1 MVAPYPMTLEDIK
14 RAEADLLGSL
24 LLHPAEGTA
33 IQAVL
38 QPEDFSEERHRLIYE
53 ALQTVLG
60 STELDMVHAV
70 RILLSDHELERIGGE
85 VYLTTLKQ
93 QAESTMIPIND
104 QAYLLKQASLHH
116 QLIQVG
122 EALHTRT
129 LHYDGE
135 DLLQVIGD
143 LEHAIHVAQQLLS
156 PKHAFSPR
164 MLPLQADLDDYLS
177 ELDTRLKQHTA
188 LTGLPT
194 GFADLDTITGGLQRS
209 DLIIIAGPPS
219 SGKTSFALSI
229 ALQVLL
235 KEHRS
240 VGLFSL
246 EAPKKQVIERMLSM
260 EAHLEQRLLRSLE
273 LGEDDRARLGE
284 VSASLSEANLWIDD
298 TANLST
304 AQLHEKAHLLV
315 ERCGVELLIVDYVHL
330 MLSSINDKRHE
341 NRVQEI
347 GEISRSLKAIA
358 RELAIPV
365 LALAQLS
372 RAFESRSLKTFQ
384 LSDLR
389 DGSLE
394 NDADLVLFLS
404 LAETEMTG
412 NPASPRL
419 ATISIAK
426 HRNGPRADLDVCFRP
441 CYTHFHDLPTL
452 SQTATQE
459 RTTSSVPI
467 PTDQSSKQFPRL
479 TDILEQAIQRQP
491 RQEKPMAV
499 PKTSSHRKELTQGY
513 VLDEMEA
520 DSENKPDTT
529 IASIVNEKEQNLG

>member
-1 MVAPYPMTLEDIK
+1 ML
-14 RAEADLLGSL
+14 
-24 LLHPAEGTA
+24 
-33 IQAVL
+33 
-38 QPEDFSEERHRLIYE
+38 
-53 ALQTVLG
+53 
-60 STELDMVHAV
+60 
-70 RILLSDHELERIGGE
+70 
-85 VYLTTLKQ
+85 
-93 QAESTMIPIND
+93 
-104 QAYLLKQASLHH
+104 YLLKQASLHR
-116 QLIQVG
+116 QLSQVG

-156 PKHAFSPR
+156 PKHAFPPR
-164 MLPLQADLDDYLS
+164 MLPLQADLDGYLTD
-177 ELDTRLKQHTA
+177 LDTRLKQHTA

-219 SGKTSFALSI
+219 SGKTSFAFSI
-229 ALQVLL
+229 ALHVLL
-235 KEHRS
+235 KEQRS

-246 EAPKKQVIERMLSM
+246 EAPKKQVIERLLSM

-273 LGEDDRARLGE
+273 LDEADRTRLGE
-284 VSASLSEANLWIDD
+284 ASASLSKANLWIDD

-304 AQLHEKAHLLV
+304 SQLYDKAHLLV
-315 ERCGVELLIVDYVHL
+315 EYRGVELLIVDYVHL

-347 GEISRSLKAIA
+347 GEISRSLKALA

-372 RAFESRSLKTFQ
+372 RAFESRPLKKFQ

-404 LAETEMTG
+404 LAETEMTEIT
-412 NPASPRL
+412 AAPRL

-426 HRNGPRADLDVCFRP
+426 HRNGPRAELNVCFQPGSTR
-441 CYTHFHDLPTL
+441 FHDLPTL
-452 SQTATQE
+452 SQTSTQE
-459 RTTSSVPI
+459 QPTSAVPA
-467 PTDQSSKQFPRL
+467 PTDQPPGQFPRL
-479 TDILEQAIQRQP
+479 LDLEQAIQRQEQP
-491 RQEKPMAV
+491 GFV
-499 PKTSSHRKELTQGY
+499 PQIPSLRRDLPQGY
-513 VLDEMEA
+513 VLDEVEA
-520 DSENKPDTT
+520 DSESEPDAT
-529 IASIVNEKEQNLG
+529 ISSLVNEQEQNLG